1 MSSYDHDPIY
11 INLAINTGINST
23 PSQNLANS
31 PSQIVFKNENAI
43 VLDPEN
49 YYISLNRASI
59 STLGVPM
66 YIFPIKN
73 GITQTNIDLSPFTMK
88 FQYYDASKVMKYELE
103 DSVLY
108 ISEIL
113 DSTPLP
119 PSQNNG
125 FQDFV
130 NSPFYYFQYDIY
142 SMLNIFNTNIKRIYE
157 QFCTNLIP
165 FGAVLDA
172 TLHPY
177 YTWDSNSKVFSLN
190 FPADPFDQDVY
201 PQVNFLQDSVS
212 GDLFNTPANVYTKT
226 LSLSNYL
233 MISRNLYN
241 NNIQTNE
248 KLYYQMYASA
258 NSVVGWVPIKRLVF
272 TLTDI
277 PIRRLEIDSSFDN
290 IAFQAQNNI
299 SSISFARPNLNIF
312 FDLLV
317 DPDHWADNRN
327 TVNYSVSSIAE
338 SRLVSLASGQN
349 IKNFTISI
357 FWVDTNAI
365 QRPLLSIPNSCN
377 ILKLALYRK
386 TTMLL

>member
-1 MSSYDHDPIY
+1 
-11 INLAINTGINST
+11 
-23 PSQNLANS
+23 
-31 PSQIVFKNENAI
+31 
-43 VLDPEN
+43 
-49 YYISLNRASI
+49 
-59 STLGVPM
+59 
-66 YIFPIKN
+66 
-73 GITQTNIDLSPFTMK
+73 
-88 FQYYDASKVMKYELE
+88 
-103 DSVLY
+103 
-108 ISEIL
+108 
-113 DSTPLP
+113 
-119 PSQNNG
+119 
-125 FQDFV
+125 
-130 NSPFYYFQYDIY
+130 
-142 SMLNIFNTNIKRIYE
+142 
-157 QFCTNLIP
+157 
-165 FGAVLDA
+165 
-172 TLHPY
+172 
-177 YTWDSNSKVFSLN
+177 
-190 FPADPFDQDVY
+190 
-201 PQVNFLQDSVS
+201 
-212 GDLFNTPANVYTKT
+212 
-226 LSLSNYL
+226 
-233 MISRNLYN
+233 
-241 NNIQTNE
+241 
-248 KLYYQMYASA
+248 MYASA

-299 SSISFARPNLNIF
+299 SSTSFARPNLNIF